1 MASALYQQIEQA
13 ATLIAALTPATDAS
27 DTFVRADDEQ
37 VVAMEPGYR
46 PRLFSVY
53 PDGAI
58 PATQERFGTSH
69 RQALGR
75 FVVEVLC
82 DSRADV
88 RARDQR
94 LVEDRDQ
101 VIAAMELPASRVNAS
116 VQRVSCVDTRI
127 DAGETDHA
135 TRLVLVF
142 EVLYLQEI

>member
-1 MASALYQQIEQA
+1 MASALYQQIDRA
-13 ATLIAALTPATDAS
+13 AVLIAALTPVTDAS
-27 DTFVRADDEQ
+27 DTFVRADDDQ
-37 VVAMEPGYR
+37 PIMAEPGHR

-53 PDGAI
+53 PDAAL

-101 VIAAMELPASRVNAS
+101 IIAAMEIPSARVNAN
-116 VQRVSCVDTRI
+116 VQRVSCVDARI
-127 DAGETDHA
+127 DAGESEHA
-135 TRLVLVF
+135 TRLVLTF
-142 EVLYLQEI
+142 ECLYVQEV